1 MYVARLRAGDGG
13 GVNVPDHAAA
23 PRPPEGRHGQGG
35 DVRLH
40 RGQGG
45 GAPHQAPGQ
54 QSLVQRR
61 EKASTPPNSIFTIKK
76 LEVAQFLVFGESG

>member
-1 MYVARLRAGDGG
+1 MYVARLRAGGGG
-13 GVNVPDHAAA
+13 GVDVPDHAAA

-54 QSLVQRR
+54 QSLVETSRKFR
-61 EKASTPPNSIFTIKK
+61 DSFRIFTIKN
-76 LEVAQFLVFGESG
+76 L